1 VSKLNGEHSLS
12 LNANFF
18 PRDIHKE
25 IHMRTQI
32 TFIKAVPALGAS
44 IVACIL
50 FAANAAASDQD
61 FPVDYRVNA
70 HGLDL
75 TQPSGAQ
82 ELYARL
88 QHAAQVV
95 CTHGMRVDLVPAAD
109 PKACYEQALGNAV
122 KSANAKLVT
131 QVYLAS
137 HTSQEAIARGIDL
150 PVRIAAK

>member
-1 VSKLNGEHSLS
+1 MYTK
-12 LNANFF
+12 
-18 PRDIHKE
+18 
-25 IHMRTQI
+25 T
-32 TFIKAVPALGAS
+32 TFIGAVPALGAAL
-44 IVACIL
+44 VAFTML
-50 FAANAAASDQD
+50 AGAVSAKDQE

-75 TQPSGAQ
+75 SQPSGAQ

-109 PKACYEQALGNAV
+109 PKACYEQALGAAV

-137 HTSQEAIARGIDL
+137 HTSQEASARGIDL
-150 PVRIAAK
+150 PVRIAGK

>member
-1 VSKLNGEHSLS
+1 MNNK
-12 LNANFF
+12 
-18 PRDIHKE
+18 
-25 IHMRTQI
+25 T
-32 TFIKAVPALGAS
+32 TFISALSAL
-44 IVACIL
+44 VACAML
-50 FAANAAASDQD
+50 AGPVSAKDQE

-109 PKACYEQALGNAV
+109 PKACYESALGSAV
-122 KSANAKLVT
+122 KSANAKLVI

-137 HTSQEAIARGIDL
+137 HTIQEASAHGIEL
-150 PVRIAAK
+150 PVRIASK

>member
-1 VSKLNGEHSLS
+1 MFSKT
-12 LNANFF
+12 
-18 PRDIHKE
+18 I
-25 IHMRTQI
+25 
-32 TFIKAVPALGAS
+32 FISTLPTLGATL
-44 IVACIL
+44 IACTML
-50 FAANAAASDQD
+50 AGAVSAKDQE

-95 CTHGMRVDLVPAAD
+95 CTHGMRVDLVPSAD
-109 PKACYEQALGNAV
+109 PKACYESALGNAV

-131 QVYLAS
+131 QVYLAN
-137 HTSQEAIARGIDL
+137 HTSQEASQHGIEL
-150 PVRIAAK
+150 PVRIASK